1 MNKRTTLVFL
11 LTSALFLSASSAEDQ
26 AKRQITVW
34 SWFISSTMA
43 KSIKAFEEKN
53 PGLEVKYTYY
63 NYSPEYIT
71 SLKAAA
77 ASNSLPDIIG
87 LQPGS
92 LTQQYREQLAALN
105 SHAEKEWGADWQS
118 KIFPVN
124 LKQMGMGN
132 PSGDTNFYILP
143 QESQILVIWYNK
155 ETVSY
160 THLTLPT
167 ILRV

>member
-1 MNKRTTLVFL
+1 MNKRTTLAFL
-11 LTSALFLSASSAEDQ
+11 LTSALFLSASSAERPSKKTDYCLVLVHLQHNGKIDQ
-26 AKRQITVW
+26 GI
-34 SWFISSTMA
+34 
-43 KSIKAFEEKN
+43 EEKN

-105 SHAEKEWGADWQS
+105 CMLRRNGAQT
-118 KIFPVN
+118 
-124 LKQMGMGN
+124 GN
-132 PSGDTNFYILP
+132 RRSF
-143 QESQILVIWYNK
+143 Q
-155 ETVSY
+155 
-160 THLTLPT
+160 
-167 ILRV
+167 